1 MNEEIEEIFNTPDS
15 SYDTGAFYGILDEAR
30 HKYDDKQADK
40 EQSIA
45 YDMIIKERNKFY
57 NHFLLLFLDILG
69 IFK

>member
-45 YDMIIKERNKFY
+45 YDMI
-57 NHFLLLFLDILG
+57 
-69 IFK
+69 

>member
-30 HKYDDKQADK
+30 HKYDEKQADK

-57 NHFLLLFLDILG
+57 NHFYYYYSW
-69 IFK
+69 IF